1 MSLKIYTE
9 RCKGCGICAAFCPK
23 KVLAVS
29 ELEKIEAEMKDYKEK
44 EEDVLSYALFPQQ
57 ALDFFKF
64 RQAQKF
70 GIDPNLADV
79 NNKVYPV

>member
-29 ELEKIEAEMKDYKEK
+29 ELEKIELLRPKTAFSAASANCAARILPFLYIKKEMRSN
-44 EEDVLSYALFPQQ
+44 VQGFIIA
-57 ALDFFKF
+57 
-64 RQAQKF
+64 RQP
-70 GIDPNLADV
+70 GCC
-79 NNKVYPV
+79 

>member
-29 ELEKIEAEMKDYKEK
+29 ELEKIEAVAPARILPFLYIKKEMRSN
-44 EEDVLSYALFPQQ
+44 VQGFIIA
-57 ALDFFKF
+57 
-64 RQAQKF
+64 RQP
-70 GIDPNLADV
+70 GCC
-79 NNKVYPV
+79 

>member
-29 ELEKIEAEMKDYKEK
+29 ELEKIEAVAPENCIQCGQCEG
-44 EEDVLSYALFPQQ
+44 VCPQHLPIIEYLQ
-57 ALDFFKF
+57 TVAKHFE
-64 RQAQKF
+64 RE
-70 GIDPNLADV
+70 
-79 NNKVYPV
+79 

>member
-29 ELEKIEAEMKDYKEK
+29 ELEKIEVVAPENCIQCGQCELRCPDFAIFVHKEGDEK
-44 EEDVLSYALFPQQ
+44 
-57 ALDFFKF
+57 
-64 RQAQKF
+64 
-70 GIDPNLADV
+70 
-79 NNKVYPV
+79 

>member
-29 ELEKIEAEMKDYKEK
+29 ELEKIEAVAPENCIQRGQCELRLPFLYIKKEMRSN
-44 EEDVLSYALFPQQ
+44 VQGFIIA
-57 ALDFFKF
+57 
-64 RQAQKF
+64 RQP
-70 GIDPNLADV
+70 GCC
-79 NNKVYPV
+79 